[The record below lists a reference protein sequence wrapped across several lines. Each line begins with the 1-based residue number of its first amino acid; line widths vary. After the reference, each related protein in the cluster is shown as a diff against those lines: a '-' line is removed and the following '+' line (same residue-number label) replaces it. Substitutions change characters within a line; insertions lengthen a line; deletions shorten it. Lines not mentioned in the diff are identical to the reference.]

1 MTGNGLNANGFS
13 SLLQGSLGSQGI
25 DRSSSLAALSAVES
39 ALQSSWSPSLTAAA
53 LGLNSST
60 YVPPM
65 TNGSDN
71 SNLERAA
78 RMYRN
83 AASLC
88 DATCTWSGH
97 LPSRTYK
104 NATYSCKVF
113 LGGVPW
119 DITEVSLT
127 NAFKQFGSIKVTVY
141 YKFCILFF
149 LDPSTIYPLVLWPT
163 AIESIV
169 CNVSFIGYRTWRLH
183 LFTKQRNWH
192 AVRIWLFRKLKN
204 CYLSK
209 WLIT

>member
-13 SLLQGSLGSQGI
+13 SLLNQSPGVGL
-25 DRSSSLAALSAVES
+25 DKSSPLAALSAVES

-60 YVPPM
+60 YTPSM
-65 TNGSDN
+65 TTGGGGDN

-83 AASLC
+83 AAALC

-97 LPSRTYK
+97 LPARTYK

-127 NAFKQFGSIKVTVY
+127 NAFKQFGSIKV
-141 YKFCILFF
+141 I
-149 LDPSTIYPLVLWPT
+149 
-163 AIESIV
+163 
-169 CNVSFIGYRTWRLH
+169 
-183 LFTKQRNWH
+183 
-192 AVRIWLFRKLKN
+192 KL
-204 CYLSK
+204 
-209 WLIT
+209 

>member
-13 SLLQGSLGSQGI
+13 SLLQGSLGPQGSLGSQGL
-25 DRSSSLAALSAVES
+25 DRSSSLAALSGMES
-39 ALQSSWSPSLTAAA
+39 TRQSSWTPSLTPSLTAAA

-60 YVPPM
+60 YTPSIAS
-65 TNGSDN
+65 GSDN

-97 LPSRTYK
+97 LPSRSYK

-119 DITEVSLT
+119 DITEISLT
-127 NAFKQFGSIKVTVY
+127 NAFKQFGSIKVTFY
-141 YKFCILFF
+141 SLIEFTSFLFLEWF
-149 LDPSTIYPLVLWPT
+149 V
-163 AIESIV
+163 
-169 CNVSFIGYRTWRLH
+169 
-183 LFTKQRNWH
+183 
-192 AVRIWLFRKLKN
+192 
-204 CYLSK
+204 
-209 WLIT
+209 